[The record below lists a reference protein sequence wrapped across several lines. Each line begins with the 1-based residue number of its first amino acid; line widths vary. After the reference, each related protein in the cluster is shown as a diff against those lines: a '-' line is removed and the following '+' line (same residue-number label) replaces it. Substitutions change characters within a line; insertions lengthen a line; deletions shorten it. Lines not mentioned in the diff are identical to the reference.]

1 MKDLTHISSNTHDTH
16 PFAKGIVYDAS
27 LSTMWAKNNFPVFTD
42 FFEAA
47 TRLGFSKVELN
58 HQINSKMLSGVDLSK
73 YVIGSI
79 HEPCP
84 ADISVET
91 LKLRDWLISSPDENC
106 RQQGVTAVKRSLD
119 LAKEL
124 SAQTIVIHCGHI
136 SPDMKLENKLRNLY
150 STNMVNS
157 GEYKETMALMV
168 NKRRDL
174 IAPCM
179 EAVEK
184 SLKELL
190 QYAGQYGIRLGL
202 ENRYHY
208 FDIPSQDEMAQLLE
222 LANPDQLGF
231 IYDTGHA
238 QAMGNMGF
246 YPQKAWLDRFS
257 IRILGTHLHDVIGI
271 TDHYAPG
278 LGEVDFEQLSGYL
291 PKGSYRTMEVQ
302 PNNTFEQ
309 IRTGLK
315 ILADSGCI
323 QPL

>member
-1 MKDLTHISSNTHDTH
+1 MTE
-16 PFAKGIVYDAS
+16 YDVS
-27 LSTMWAKNNFPVFTD
+27 LSSMWVKNNFPKFAD

-47 TRLGFSKVELN
+47 TRLGFPKVELN
-58 HQINSKMLSGVDLSK
+58 HQVNSEMLSGVDLRK
-73 YVIGSI
+73 YVISSV

-91 LKLRDWLISSPDENC
+91 LKSRDWLISSTDEDC
-106 RQQGVTAVKRSLD
+106 RKHGVESVKRSLD

-124 SAQTIVIHCGHI
+124 SAHTIVIHCGHI

-150 STNMVNS
+150 EIHQVNTPENQDTIAMMVD
-157 GEYKETMALMV
+157 
-168 NKRRDL
+168 KRRNL

-179 EAVEK
+179 AAVEK

-190 QYAGQYGIRLGL
+190 EYAGHYGIRLGL

-222 LANPDQLGF
+222 LADPDQLGF

-238 QAMGNMGF
+238 QAMGNLGF

-257 IRILGTHLHDVIGI
+257 KRILGSHLHDVIGI

-278 LGEVDFEQLSGYL
+278 LGEVDFKQIAGYL
-291 PKGSYRTMEVQ
+291 PVEAYRTMEVQ
-302 PNNTFEQ
+302 PHNTFEQ
-309 IRTGLK
+309 VRAGLR

-323 QPL
+323 QHL